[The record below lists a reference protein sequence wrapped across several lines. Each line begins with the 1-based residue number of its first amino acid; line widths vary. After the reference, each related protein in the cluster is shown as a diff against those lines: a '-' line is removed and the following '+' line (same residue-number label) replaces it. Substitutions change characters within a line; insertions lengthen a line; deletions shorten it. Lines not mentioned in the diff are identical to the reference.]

1 MEENFKGKI
10 KDFENVLVDVIPT
23 PPGAGGDGEG
33 QADHVFVSSA
43 NCQLSGLGSYLRDD
57 KTRRLYCSE
66 ISASFVLSQFEDI
79 EPRMVTE
86 VALNTPLVIPVQTA
100 HSEHYSLRVTAV
112 CANHCPG
119 SVMFMFE
126 KLDREENVETRIL
139 YTGAFRFDDGRP
151 LQSRLTA
158 LHDSDGTPLFLDAL
172 YLDTTFMNPNYQDFC
187 SRKDAE
193 KEIWEL
199 VKSWVGKNDSSPRKK
214 YVVQLHIPARYGYE
228 NILKAIYT
236 RSGLRWRVHVSAL
249 KYNAYLSYAR
259 FSDPTDESAAEA
271 EFVHACVEA
280 GPGIEKCG
288 NYLPCMQEAK
298 NLAVLHIKL
307 SAMFFNNGSGSGG
320 WCHRVTGADDAGP
333 AEKLICYSNHS
344 SRAELDTF
352 IRHFAPARMVECV
365 QPAN

>member
-1 MEENFKGKI
+1 MG
-10 KDFENVLVDVIPT
+10 P
-23 PPGAGGDGEG
+23 
-33 QADHVFVSSA
+33 
-43 NCQLSGLGSYLRDD
+43 YLRDDAD

-86 VALNTPLVIPVQTA
+86 VGLNTPLVIPVQTP

-139 YTGAFRFDDGRP
+139 YTGDFRFDDGRP
-151 LQSRLTA
+151 LQSRLSA
-158 LHDSDGTPLFLDAL
+158 LHDSDGTPLFIDAL
-172 YLDTTFMNPNYQDFC
+172 YLDTTFMNSNYQDFC

>member
-1 MEENFKGKI
+1 MG
-10 KDFENVLVDVIPT
+10 P
-23 PPGAGGDGEG
+23 
-33 QADHVFVSSA
+33 
-43 NCQLSGLGSYLRDD
+43 YLRDKAE

-86 VALNTPLVIPVQTA
+86 VALNTPLVIPVQTP

-112 CANHCPG
+112 SSNHCPG

-126 KLDREENVETRIL
+126 KLNREENVETRIL

-151 LQSRLTA
+151 LQSRLSA
-158 LHDSDGTPLFLDAL
+158 LHDSDGTPLLLDAL
-172 YLDTTFMNPNYQDFC
+172 YVDATASKYNTFCD
-187 SRKDAE
+187 RRTAE
-193 KEIWEL
+193 TKIWEH
-199 VKSWVGKNDSSPRKK
+199 VRSWVGKNDSSPRKK
-214 YVVQLHIPARYGYE
+214 YVVQLHLPARYGYE

-249 KYNAYLSYAR
+249 KYDAYLNYAR

-280 GPGIEKCG
+280 GPGIEECG
-288 NYLPCMQEAK
+288 NYLPCMKEAK

-307 SAMFFNNGSGSGG
+307 SAMFFNNENVSGSGG
-320 WCHRVTGADDAGP
+320 WCHRVTGADAAGP

-352 IRHFAPARMVECV
+352 IRHFAPARVVACVE
-365 QPAN
+365 PAD